1 MKTNFILFLLV
12 FLFTTFLFA
21 QQGTLTGT
29 IKDAE
34 INDAL
39 PFASVSVKG
48 LSIGTTSDFDGMYTL
63 QLDAGTYTLI
73 FKFLG
78 YETVEVTD
86 VIIKIDEVTSL
97 NMSLK
102 PSSNT
107 LKEVV
112 VKAETARNTESSVLN
127 IQRRSVNLLDGL
139 SAQNFV
145 KIGASNLASA
155 VKNVPGVSVQGGKYV
170 YVRGLGD
177 RYTKTILNGVDIP
190 GLDPDRNTIQMDIF
204 PTNILD
210 NIQVIKSAT
219 ADLQADFTGGI
230 VNIVTKEFPVKKEYG
245 LSISG
250 TYNNKMHFNSKYLDY
265 EGGGADFLGYDD
277 GTRSLPFNPRQP
289 IPNTFDNSSL
299 LTDLTS
305 RFSPSLAANP
315 SNSGMDF
322 SIGFTAG
329 NQFTIGKKDHKLGY
343 IASASYKNET
353 KFYEGAENN
362 FYRKDPNLS
371 VNELPLNRSQI
382 GNLGKNN
389 IIISGLVGLTYKT
402 HHSKY
407 KGTLMHIQNGESTAG
422 LFTQEL
428 NRTDFVTFKKDNLEY
443 TQRAI
448 TNGLL
453 SGTHTNSDASWKTE
467 WKLSGTLSTIYDKDI
482 RTTSFEVQDGN
493 FSIAPNNEPRRIWRN
508 LEEENYVGKLDFTKK
523 YELSK
528 KNAKLKFG
536 ASGSYKQR
544 VYDIY
549 TYRIGITSGFSGN
562 FNGNADSILSENNIW
577 TVDNQQGSFVS
588 NTSVADPANSFQA
601 NQLNFAGYISNEFK
615 LGEDL
620 KSIIGLRV
628 EQFQLNYTGQ
638 NSTRTLV
645 FDNESL
651 VDKLDFFPSVNFI
664 YALTD
669 TKNIRLSYSRTTARP
684 TFKEASIAEIFDP
697 LSGVTY
703 IGALANNNLK
713 LKPTYINNFDLRFEF
728 FGEKAQM
735 FAVSGFYK
743 SFTDP
748 IELTFFQSA
757 VDNITPQNFGS
768 ADVYGAEI
776 EIRKNLGFLSSSLE
790 NLKFKINASL
800 IESQLKIGTD
810 ELTLRQNT
818 ARVGE
823 EVKDTRDLQGQS
835 PFLINAGLDYDNNAF
850 GLQAGLFYNVQG
862 KTLEVVGGVN
872 PDVFTMPYN
881 SLNFTL
887 NKTLGKEKKSNINI
901 KINNLLGDTKES
913 VYQSFNAQDKIFTLR
928 DPGTSISIGYSIKF

>member
-1 MKTNFILFLLV
+1 MKTNFILFLLL
-12 FLFTTFLFA
+12 FLFTAFLFA
-21 QQGTLTGT
+21 QKGTLAGT
-29 IKDAE
+29 VKDAE
-34 INDAL
+34 INDPL

-48 LSIGTTSDFDGMYTL
+48 SQIGTTSDFDGIYTL
-63 QLDAGTYTLI
+63 HLDAGTYTLV

-86 VIIKIDEVTSL
+86 VVIKPGDVTGL
-97 NMSLK
+97 DMSLK
-102 PSSNT
+102 PSSST

-127 IQRRSVNLLDGL
+127 VQRRSVNLLDGL
-139 SAQNFV
+139 SAQHFI

-190 GLDPDRNTIQMDIF
+190 GLDPDRNTLQMDIF

-210 NIQVIKSAT
+210 NILVIKSAT
-219 ADLQADFTGGI
+219 ADLPADFTGGI
-230 VNIVTKEFPVKKEYG
+230 VNIVTKDFPVKKEYR

-250 TYNNKMHFNSKYLDY
+250 TYNTKMHFNSKYLNYD
-265 EGGGADFLGYDD
+265 GGNTDFLGYDD
-277 GTRSLPFNPRQP
+277 GTRSLPFNPFQP

-299 LTDLTS
+299 LTDLTR
-305 RFSPSLAANP
+305 RFTPSLSAKP
-315 SNSGMDF
+315 SKSGMDF

-329 NQFTIGKKDHKLGY
+329 NQFEIGKKHRKLGY
-343 IASASYKNET
+343 VASASYKNET

-389 IIISGLVGLTYKT
+389 IIVSGLAGITYKT
-402 HHSKY
+402 NHSKY
-407 KGTLMHIQNGESTAG
+407 KGTVMHIQNGESTAG

-428 NRTDFVTFKKDNLEY
+428 NRTDFITFKKDNLEY

-453 SGTHTNSDASWKTE
+453 SGTHTNNDVSWKTE

-482 RTTSFEVQDGN
+482 RTTAFEVQDGN

-528 KNAKLKFG
+528 KDAKVKFG
-536 ASGSYKQR
+536 TYASYKQR
-544 VYDIY
+544 VFNIY
-549 TYRIGITSGFSGN
+549 TYRIGVTSGFSGN
-562 FNGNADSILSENNIW
+562 FNGNADTILADSNIW

-588 NTSVADPANSFQA
+588 NTSVADPANSFEA
-601 NQLNFAGYISNEFK
+601 NQLNIAGYVSNEFK
-615 LGEDL
+615 IGEHL
-620 KSIIGLRV
+620 KTIIGLRV

-638 NSTRTLV
+638 NSTGTLV
-645 FDNESL
+645 FDNESI
-651 VDKLDFFPSVNFI
+651 VDKFDFFPSVNFI

-669 TKNIRLSYSRTTARP
+669 TKNLRLSYSKTTARP
-684 TFKEASIAEIFDP
+684 TFKEASISEIFDP
-697 LSGVTY
+697 LSGVTF
-703 IGALANNNLK
+703 IGALANGTQ
-713 LKPTYINNFDLRFEF
+713 LKPTYITNIDIRFEF

-735 FAVSGFYK
+735 FAVSSFYK

-757 VDNITPQNFGS
+757 VDNLTPRNLGS
-768 ADVYGAEI
+768 ANVYGIEI
-776 EIRKNLGFLSSSLE
+776 ELRKNLAFLSSSLE
-790 NLKFKINASL
+790 NLKFNINTSF
-800 IESQLKIGTD
+800 IESQLKIGLD

-823 EVKDTRDLQGQS
+823 TVSNTRELQGQS
-835 PFLINAGLDYDNNAF
+835 PFLINVGLDYDNSDV
-850 GLQAGLFYNVQG
+850 GVQAGLFYNVQG
-862 KTLEVVGGVN
+862 KTLEVVGGIN
-872 PDVFTMPYN
+872 PDVYTMPYN
-881 SLNFTL
+881 SLNLTF
-887 NKTLGKEKKSNINI
+887 NKTLGKEKKAAVNI
-901 KINNLLGDTKES
+901 KISNLLGDTKES
-913 VYQSFNAQDKIFTLR
+913 VYQSFNAQNQIFTKR
-928 DPGTSISIGYSIKF
+928 NQGTAISIGYRIKF

>member
-1 MKTNFILFLLV
+1 MKSNYIV
-12 FLFTTFLFA
+12 FLFVYLFTISLFA
-21 QQGTLTGT
+21 QQGTLTGK

-34 INDAL
+34 INDVL
-39 PFASVSVKG
+39 PFASINVKG
-48 LSIGTTSDFDGMYTL
+48 SQIGTTSDFDGVYTL
-63 QLDAGTYTLI
+63 QLNAGTYTI
-73 FKFLG
+73 VFKFLG
-78 YETVEVTD
+78 YETVEVTGV
-86 VIIKIDEVTSL
+86 VIKPDEVTNL
-97 NMSLK
+97 DMSLK
-102 PSSNT
+102 PSSST

-112 VKAETARNTESSVLN
+112 IKAETARNTEASVLN
-127 IQRRSVNLLDGL
+127 VQRRSVNLLDGL
-139 SAQNFV
+139 SAQNFA

-155 VKNVPGVSVQGGKYV
+155 VKSVPGVSVQGGKYV

-210 NIQVIKSAT
+210 NIMVVKSAT
-219 ADLQADFTGGI
+219 ADLPADFTGGI
-230 VNIVTKEFPVKKEYG
+230 VNVVTKDFPVRKEYG
-245 LSISG
+245 LSVSG
-250 TYNNKMHFNSKYLDY
+250 TYNNKMHFNSNYLDY
-265 EGGGADFLGYDD
+265 KGGATDFLGYDD
-277 GTRSLPFNPRQP
+277 GTRSLPFNPFQP

-299 LTDLTS
+299 LTDLTR
-305 RFSPSLAANP
+305 RFSPSLAAN
-315 SNSGMDF
+315 STNSGMDF
-322 SIGFTAG
+322 SIGFSAG
-329 NQFTIGKKDHKLGY
+329 NQFILGKKQRKLGY

-353 KFYEGAENN
+353 KFYEGAQNN

-371 VNELPLNRSQI
+371 INELPLNRSQI

-389 IIISGLVGLTYKT
+389 IIISGLAGLTYKT
-402 HHSKY
+402 EHSKY

-428 NRTDFVTFKKDNLEY
+428 NRTDFVTFKKDNLAY

-453 SGTHTNSDASWKTE
+453 SGTHTNNDASWKTE

-482 RTTSFEVQDGN
+482 RTTSFEIQDDN

-528 KNAKLKFG
+528 KDAKLKFG
-536 ASGSYKQR
+536 VYSLYKQR
-544 VYDIY
+544 VYNIY
-549 TYRIGITSGFSGN
+549 TYRIGVTSGFSGN
-562 FNGNADSILSENNIW
+562 FNGNADNILLDTNIW
-577 TVDNQQGSFVS
+577 TIDNQQGSFVRS
-588 NTSVADPANSFQA
+588 TSVAEPANSFEA
-601 NQLNFAGYISNEFK
+601 NQINIAGYVSNEFK
-615 LGEDL
+615 FGEHL

-638 NSTRTLV
+638 NSTRTLI
-645 FDNESL
+645 FNNEPL
-651 VDKLDFFPSVNFI
+651 VDKIDLFPSLNFI
-664 YALTD
+664 YGLSD
-669 TKNIRLSYSRTTARP
+669 NKNIRLSYSRTTARP

-697 LSGVTY
+697 LSGVTF
-703 IGALANNNLK
+703 IGALANNNTK

-728 FGEKAQM
+728 FGDNAQM
-735 FAVSGFYK
+735 VAISGFYK

-757 VDNITPQNFGS
+757 VDNITPQNLGS

-776 EIRKNLGFLSSSLE
+776 ELRKNLGFLSSGLE
-790 NLKFKINASL
+790 NFKFSINASI
-800 IESQLKIGTD
+800 IESQLKIGPD

-823 EVKDTRDLQGQS
+823 QVSDTRDLQGQS
-835 PFLINAGLDYDNNAF
+835 PFLINAGLDYDNSDI

-901 KINNLLGDTKES
+901 KVGNILGDTKES
-913 VYQSFNAQDKIFTLR
+913 VYQSFHAKDQIFRLR
-928 DPGTSISIGYSIKF
+928 DPGTPISIGYSIKF

>member
-1 MKTNFILFLLV
+1 MKPNYIV
-12 FLFTTFLFA
+12 FLFVYLFTTPLFA
-21 QQGTLTGT
+21 QQGTLTGK

-34 INDAL
+34 INDPL

-48 LSIGTTSDFDGMYTL
+48 PQIGTTSDFDGIYTL
-63 QLDAGTYTLI
+63 QLDAGIYTLV

-78 YETVEVTD
+78 YKTVEVTD
-86 VIIKIDEVTSL
+86 VIIKPGDVTSL
-97 NMSLK
+97 DMSLK

-112 VKAETARNTESSVLN
+112 VKAETARNTEASVLN
-127 IQRRSVNLLDGL
+127 VQRRSVNLLDGL
-139 SAQNFV
+139 SAQNFI

-155 VKNVPGVSVQGGKYV
+155 VKSVPGVSVQGGKYV

-210 NIQVIKSAT
+210 NILVIKSAT
-219 ADLQADFTGGI
+219 ADLPADFTGGI
-230 VNIVTKEFPVKKEYG
+230 VNVVTKEFPVKKAYE
-245 LSISG
+245 LSVSG

-265 EGGGADFLGYDD
+265 NGGNTDFLGYDD

-299 LTDLTS
+299 LTDLTR
-305 RFSPSLAANP
+305 RFSSTLAAKP
-315 SNSGMDF
+315 TNSGMDF

-329 NQFTIGKKDHKLGY
+329 NQFQIGKKYHKLGY

-389 IIISGLVGLTYKT
+389 IIISGLVGLSYKT
-402 HHSKY
+402 RHSKY
-407 KGTLMHIQNGESTAG
+407 KGTVMHIQNGESTAG

-428 NRTDFVTFKKDNLEY
+428 NRTDFITFKKDNLAY

-453 SGTHTNSDASWKTE
+453 SGTHTNNDASWKTE

-482 RTTSFEVQDGN
+482 RTTSFEIQN
-493 FSIAPNNEPRRIWRN
+493 NSFSIAPNNEPRRIWRS

-523 YELSK
+523 YQLSK
-528 KNAKLKFG
+528 KDAKLKFG
-536 ASGSYKQR
+536 AYGSYKQR
-544 VYDIY
+544 SYDIY
-549 TYRIGITSGFSGN
+549 TYRIGITSGFSGS
-562 FNGNADSILSENNIW
+562 FNGNADNILSENNIW
-577 TVDNQQGSFVS
+577 TVDNQQGSFVN
-588 NTSVADPANSFQA
+588 NTSVADPANSFEA
-601 NQLNFAGYISNEFK
+601 NQINIAGYVSNEFK
-615 LGEDL
+615 LGEYL

-651 VDKLDFFPSVNFI
+651 VDKLDFFPSINFI
-664 YALTD
+664 YGLSD
-669 TKNIRLSYSRTTARP
+669 NKNIRLSYSRTTARP

-703 IGALANNNLK
+703 IGALANNNTK

-728 FGEKAQM
+728 FGENAQM
-735 FAVSGFYK
+735 VAISGFYK

-757 VDNITPQNFGS
+757 VDNITPQNLGS
-768 ADVYGAEI
+768 ADVYGIEI
-776 EIRKNLGFLSSSLE
+776 ELRKNLAFLSSSLE
-790 NLKFKINASL
+790 NLKFNINTSF
-800 IESQLKIGTD
+800 IESQLKIGVD

-823 EVKDTRDLQGQS
+823 TVSHTRELQGQS
-835 PFLINAGLDYDNNAF
+835 PFLINVGLDYDNSDI
-850 GLQAGLFYNVQG
+850 GVQAGLFYNVQG
-862 KTLEVVGGVN
+862 KTLEVVGGIN
-872 PDVFTMPYN
+872 PDVYTMPYN
-881 SLNFTL
+881 SLNFTF
-887 NKTLGKEKKSNINI
+887 NKTLGKEKKAAINI
-901 KINNLLGDTKES
+901 KISNLLGDTKES
-913 VYQSFNAQDKIFTLR
+913 VYQSFNAQNQIFTKR
-928 DPGTSISIGYSIKF
+928 NQGTAISIGYRIKF